1 MRIHPSKEKQIMKN
15 INTKISTRG
24 IFLGASLLGATVVGS
39 VSSAQAAPQNQRHD
53 VREARQ
59 NVREERRDLRDARQN
74 LRVERRDLR
83 NDYRPAP
90 AFINSNRTLEG
101 RVSNDL
107 KDNGV
112 LLRVSNG
119 QDVRVTFANGEPKQL
134 GTGDIIRVSG
144 NYSGNGFFAN
154 NVTIIRNN

>member
-1 MRIHPSKEKQIMKN
+1 MKN

-24 IFLGASLLGATVVGS
+24 ILLGASLLGATVVGS

-53 VREARQ
+53 VRE
-59 NVREERRDLRDARQN
+59 ARQN